1 MYFAWIWKIF
11 KRKVGCDHAI
21 YSLRSTIDYFTN
33 NNSTVN
39 ICSLDVAKA
48 FDRINHFTLFI
59 KLIDRRVPVNIIMI
73 LVNWYGN
80 STVIVNW
87 EGVFSPSYRL
97 LAGVRQGGAFSPALF
112 AV

>member
-1 MYFAWIWKIF
+1 MEKCILQNFEKYFTSSDNQF
-11 KRKVGCDHAI
+11 GFERKVGCDHAI

-48 FDRINHFTLFI
+48 FDRINHFTLLI
-59 KLIDRRVPVNIIMI
+59 KLIDRRVPVNIIIM

-80 STVIVNW
+80 STAIVN
-87 EGVFSPSYRL
+87 
-97 LAGVRQGGAFSPALF
+97 
-112 AV
+112 